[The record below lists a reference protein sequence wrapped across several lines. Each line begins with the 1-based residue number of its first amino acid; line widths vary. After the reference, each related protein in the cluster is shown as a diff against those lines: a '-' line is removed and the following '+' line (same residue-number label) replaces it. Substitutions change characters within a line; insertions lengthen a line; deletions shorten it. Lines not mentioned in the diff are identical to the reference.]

1 MEEDA
6 EIETSADSMDASLVF
21 HLVSDILGFALYM
34 HRQIPSILQDMSLE
48 FDSMRGEYEEM
59 EAELARGEMRASLR
73 RKHSGRMRELKRG
86 FRSSEKLMSTISG
99 LQDALRLVVSENPR
113 IREILLIL
121 GGSPLRPRYVY
132 RLCFSHGKMVSRDA
146 SDFAKNRAAEVLSR
160 KAIRALISRGAG
172 SGGYPG
178 PTKLFLLV
186 KAPTSFNQPLYF
198 LPKRD
203 FRYNKKIVPFC
214 LRVKCKGQHQEKT
227 EINQDPQTG
236 MSVSLKDCGS
246 DDLIWFQC
254 RHVIKGLA
262 STVPSAEE

>member
-1 MEEDA
+1 MEA
-6 EIETSADSMDASLVF
+6 TEIATSSDSIDVSLIF
-21 HLVSDILGFALYM
+21 HLVNDILGFVLYM
-34 HRQIPSILQDMSLE
+34 HQQIPSMLQDMSLE
-48 FDSMRGEYEEM
+48 FDSKRNEYKEM
-59 EAELARGEMRASLR
+59 EAELAQGELRASLR
-73 RKHSGRMRELKRG
+73 RKVNGRMRELKRG
-86 FRSSEKLMSTISG
+86 FRSSEKLMNAISS
-99 LQDALRLVVSENPR
+99 LQDALRLVVSENPH
-113 IREILLIL
+113 IWEILLIL
-121 GGSPLRPRYVY
+121 GGSPLRPQYVY
-132 RLCFSHGKMVSRDA
+132 RLCFLHGKVVSRDA
-146 SDFAKNRAAEVLSR
+146 SDFTKNRVAEVLSR

-203 FRYNKKIVPFC
+203 FRCNKKIVPFC
-214 LRVKCKGQHQEKT
+214 LQIKCKSRQQEKT

-236 MSVSLKDCGS
+236 MSVSLKDCRS

>member
-1 MEEDA
+1 MEA
-6 EIETSADSMDASLVF
+6 TEIETRSDSIDVSLIF
-21 HLVSDILGFALYM
+21 HLVNDVLGFVLYM
-34 HRQIPSILQDMSLE
+34 HQQIPSILQDMSLE
-48 FDSMRGEYEEM
+48 FDSMRSEYKEM
-59 EAELARGEMRASLR
+59 EAELAQGEMRASFR
-73 RKHSGRMRELKRG
+73 RKHKGRMRELKRG
-86 FRSSEKLMSTISG
+86 FRSSEKLMNAISS
-99 LQDALRLVVSENPR
+99 LQDALRLVT
-113 IREILLIL
+113 
-121 GGSPLRPRYVY
+121 
-132 RLCFSHGKMVSRDA
+132 VSRDA
-146 SDFAKNRAAEVLSR
+146 SDFTKSRVAEVLSR
-160 KAIRALISRGAG
+160 KAVRALTSRGAG

-214 LRVKCKGQHQEKT
+214 LRIKCKSQQQEKT

-236 MSVSLKDCGS
+236 MSVSSEDCGS
-246 DDLIWFQC
+246 DDLICRFQC

>member
-1 MEEDA
+1 MEEA
-6 EIETSADSMDASLVF
+6 TEIETTADSIDGPLIF
-21 HLVSDILGFALYM
+21 HLVADLLGFVLYM
-34 HRQIPSILQDMSLE
+34 HQQIPSILQDMSLE
-48 FDSMRGEYEEM
+48 FDSMRSEYAEM
-59 EAELARGEMRASLR
+59 EAELARSGMRASFR

-86 FRSSEKLMSTISG
+86 FRSSEKLMSAISS
-99 LQDALRLVVSENPR
+99 LQDALRLVISESPHV
-113 IREILLIL
+113 REILLIL

-146 SDFAKNRAAEVLSR
+146 SDFTKNRAAEVLSR
-160 KAIRALISRGAG
+160 KAIRALVSGGAG

-186 KAPTSFNQPLYF
+186 KAPTSFNQPSYF

-214 LRVKCKGQHQEKT
+214 LRIKCKSQQQERT
-227 EINQDPQTG
+227 EINEDPQTG
-236 MSVSLKDCGS
+236 MSVSLKDCRS

>member
-1 MEEDA
+1 MEA
-6 EIETSADSMDASLVF
+6 TEIETRSDSIDVSLIF
-21 HLVSDILGFALYM
+21 HLVNDVLGFVLYM
-34 HRQIPSILQDMSLE
+34 HQQIPSILQDMSLE
-48 FDSMRGEYEEM
+48 FDSMRSEYKEM
-59 EAELARGEMRASLR
+59 EAELAQGEMRASFR
-73 RKHSGRMRELKRG
+73 RKHKGRMRELKRG
-86 FRSSEKLMSTISG
+86 FRSSEKLMNAISS
-99 LQDALRLVVSENPR
+99 LQDALRLVVSENPH
-113 IREILLIL
+113 IREILLVL
-121 GGSPLRPRYVY
+121 GGSPLRPQYVY
-132 RLCFSHGKMVSRDA
+132 RLCFLHGETVSRDA
-146 SDFAKNRAAEVLSR
+146 SDFTKSRVAEVLSR
-160 KAIRALISRGAG
+160 KAVRALTSRGAG

-214 LRVKCKGQHQEKT
+214 LRIKCKSQQQEKT

-236 MSVSLKDCGS
+236 MSVSSEDCGS